1 MYISYAA
8 HRNIH
13 QRHAVIRNPMKKFPK
28 HILTLAASIVIALVT
43 VACAGNG
50 DEATSTVSIPRSS
63 EFQTQEAEFQ
73 TEEAEFGQY
82 GVCYEPTES
91 LREGLAQ
98 TLMSDDLGMRAFFMV
113 RHPRDSTTWTL
124 AVDIE
129 GPDLEDEGPIALYTA
144 VGFTVPR
151 ITWENVI
158 PMNEVTLEHTNLED
172 SLDLPNDNLPEVFEL
187 QYETRRDGIELIQ
200 SCIHEELETNP
211 DTRVYG
217 LAHR

>member
-13 QRHAVIRNPMKKFPK
+13 RRHAVIRNPMKKFPK
-28 HILTLAASIVIALVT
+28 HILILAALAVIALVT
-43 VACAGNG
+43 VACA
-50 DEATSTVSIPRSS
+50 DSEDQATSTVSIPRSS

-73 TEEAEFGQY
+73 TEEAEYGQY
-82 GVCYEPTES
+82 GVCYEPTET

-98 TLMSDDLGMRAFFMV
+98 TLISDELGMRAFFMV

-129 GPDLEDEGPIALYTA
+129 GPGLEDEGPVALYN
-144 VGFTVPR
+144 VLGFTVPR

-172 SLDLPNDNLPEVFEL
+172 SLDIVKDNLPEIFKL
-187 QYETRRDGIELIQ
+187 QYEERRDGIELIQ
-200 SCIHEELETNP
+200 NCLREELETNP
-211 DTRVYG
+211 DTKVYG